1 MLGLGWA
8 ELASRP
14 KRVALDAC
22 TGDTTV
28 LVDLHGLRTP
38 VFILNKIVFV
48 HAILKLDSYRIYVN
62 LFFILRLKE
71 HFVVII

>member
-1 MLGLGWA
+1 
-8 ELASRP
+8 
-14 KRVALDAC
+14 
-22 TGDTTV
+22 
-28 LVDLHGLRTP
+28 LVDLHGLGTP

-71 HFVVII
+71 HFVVIILRFVVDGCLAGFI